1 MTLPRRIR
9 DVDLIVISGMSG
21 AGRSEAARAFEDRG
35 WFVIDNLPPALITK
49 MLALAFSPGNDF
61 KRIALVIDARGG
73 TFFDEAAAALE
84 KLRRDLSNFRLVFLD
99 ASDDSLVRRF
109 DATRRKHPLALGD
122 RVIVGI
128 QRERDLMSRF
138 RDGADLIIDTS
149 DLTVRELRT
158 KIAASFSEE
167 PSVGSGLTVTVVS
180 FGYKFG
186 LPLDADIVL
195 DCRFLP
201 NPHWVEGLRELTG
214 LDEPVR
220 KYVLDQ
226 PQTTDFLKRTRDL
239 FDVLLP
245 GYQAEGRHYL
255 TVAIGCTGG
264 RHRSVVL
271 AQELHDVIGDS
282 GLNAQVIHR
291 DVERAPVIQ

>member
-1 MTLPRRIR
+1 MTLPRRVR

-21 AGRSEAARAFEDRG
+21 AGRSEAARAFEDLG

-73 TFFDEAAAALE
+73 TFFDEAAEALD
-84 KLRRDLSNFRLVFLD
+84 KLRRDLSNFRLLFLD

-109 DATRRKHPLALGD
+109 DATRRKHPLASDD
-122 RVIVGI
+122 RVAVGI

-167 PSVGSGLTVTVVS
+167 PSVGSGLKVTVVS

-201 NPHWVEGLRELTG
+201 NPHWVQGLRELTG
-214 LDEPVR
+214 LDDPVR
-220 KYVLDQ
+220 DYVLEQ
-226 PQTTDFLKRTRDL
+226 PETTDFLKRTSDL
-239 FDVLLP
+239 FGVLLP
-245 GYQAEGRHYL
+245 GFQTEGRHYL
-255 TVAIGCTGG
+255 TLAIGCTGG

-271 AQELHDVIGDS
+271 AQEIHDLIADA
-282 GLNAQVIHR
+282 GLNVKVIHR
-291 DVERAPVIQ
+291 DVERGDASP